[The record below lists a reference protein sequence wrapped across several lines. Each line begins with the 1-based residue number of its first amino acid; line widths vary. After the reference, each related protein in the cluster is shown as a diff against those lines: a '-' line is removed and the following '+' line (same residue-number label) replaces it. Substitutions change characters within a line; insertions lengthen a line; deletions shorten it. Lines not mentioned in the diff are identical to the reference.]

1 MEGRHLEW
9 ADSVTGKSKAEL
21 LPEDRQ
27 MSGNPFFPLD
37 DMGLEAEENQMTV
50 IPKVDKE
57 IYEQRRKMAGTMV
70 DYKEMRMRYSCAIK
84 EVRTKFDVLNSEFNV
99 RYQRNPI
106 TSINSRLKSS
116 ASIMEKLNRKGLAF
130 TVENVEENLFDV
142 AGIRVVC
149 SYVDDIY
156 VLAEALAQQDD
167 ITVIRRK
174 DYIRNPKPNGY
185 RSYHMIVSVPVFFS
199 DQTREMAV
207 EVQIRTIAMDFWASL
222 EHQLK
227 YKQEVPN
234 QADIVKSLTACAE
247 QIAAIDEQMWQVRQ
261 QIESSEDLPTEE
273 EILLE
278 KLRKIDIAVGE

>member
-1 MEGRHLEW
+1 
-9 ADSVTGKSKAEL
+9 
-21 LPEDRQ
+21 

-37 DMGLEAEENQMTV
+37 EMGFEAEEKQTMV

-57 IYEQRRKMAGTMV
+57 IYERRRKMAGTMV

-99 RYQRNPI
+99 RFRRNPI
-106 TSINSRLKSS
+106 TTISSRLKSS
-116 ASIMEKLNRKGLAF
+116 ASIMDKLNRKGLAF
-130 TVENVEENLFDV
+130 TVENVENNLYDV

-156 VLAEALAQQDD
+156 KLAGALARQDD
-167 ITVIRRK
+167 ITVIRKK
-174 DYIRNPKPNGY
+174 DYIKNPKPNGY

-199 DQTREMAV
+199 DQTKEMAV

-227 YKQEVPN
+227 YKQDVEN
-234 QADIVKSLTACAE
+234 QREIVQRLSVCAE
-247 QIAAIDEQMWQVRQ
+247 QIASIDEQMCQVRK
-261 QIESSEDLPTEE
+261 QIELSEDMPTEE
-273 EILLE
+273 EVLLE

>member
-1 MEGRHLEW
+1 M
-9 ADSVTGKSKAEL
+9 
-21 LPEDRQ
+21 
-27 MSGNPFFPLD
+27 M
-37 DMGLEAEENQMTV
+37 V

-116 ASIMEKLNRKGLAF
+116 TSIMEKLNRKGLSF
-130 TVENVEENLFDV
+130 TVENVEENLYDV

-234 QADIVKSLTACAE
+234 QAEIVKSLTACAE
-247 QIAAIDEQMWQVRQ
+247 QIAVIDEQMWQVRQ
-261 QIESSEDLPTEE
+261 QIERSEDLPTEE

>member
-1 MEGRHLEW
+1 
-9 ADSVTGKSKAEL
+9 
-21 LPEDRQ
+21 

-37 DMGLEAEENQMTV
+37 EMSTGSNNTEMMIYPQ
-50 IPKVDKE
+50 VDKA
-57 IYEQRRKMAGTMV
+57 IFDKQLKLAGTVV
-70 DYKEMRMRYSCAIK
+70 DYREMRMRYSCAIK

-106 TSINSRLKSS
+106 TAISSRLKSS
-116 ASIMEKLNRKGLAF
+116 SSIMEKLARKGLDF
-130 TVENVEENLFDV
+130 TVDNVEATLYDV

-156 VLAEALAQQDD
+156 VLAHALAKQDD
-167 ITVIRRK
+167 ITIIKEK
-174 DYIRNPKPNGY
+174 DYIKHPKANGY

-199 DQTREMAV
+199 DETKEMAV

-234 QADIVKSLTACAE
+234 QQEIVSQLTDCAE
-247 QIAAIDEQMWQVRQ
+247 RIAEIDRQMYRVRQ
-261 QIESSEDLPTEE
+261 QIEQSEDKPTEE
-273 EILLE
+273 EILME
-278 KLRKIDIAVGE
+278 KLRRIDIATSE

>member
-1 MEGRHLEW
+1 MN
-9 ADSVTGKSKAEL
+9 A
-21 LPEDRQ
+21 
-27 MSGNPFFPLD
+27 NPFFPLD
-37 DMGLEAEENQMTV
+37 EVGAGSDDTEMMV
-50 IPKVDKE
+50 FPHVDSS
-57 IYEQRRKMAGTMV
+57 IYERRRQIAGTVV

-106 TSINSRLKSS
+106 TSISSRLKSS
-116 ASIMEKLNRKGLAF
+116 ASIMRKLERKNLGF
-130 TVENVEENLFDV
+130 TLENVENNLYDV

-156 VLAEALAQQDD
+156 MLAQALAKQDD
-167 ITVIRRK
+167 ITVIKEK
-174 DYIRNPKPNGY
+174 DYIKNPKPNGY

-199 DQTREMAV
+199 DRTKNMAV

-234 QADIVKSLTACAE
+234 QMDIVRQLSECAE
-247 QIAAIDEQMWQVRQ
+247 QIASVDKKMWRVRQ
-261 QIESSEDLPTEE
+261 QIELSEDIPTEE

-278 KLRKIDIAVGE
+278 KLSRIDIAISE

>member
-1 MEGRHLEW
+1 
-9 ADSVTGKSKAEL
+9 
-21 LPEDRQ
+21 

-37 DMGLEAEENQMTV
+37 EMSVDSDSTEIMMFPQ
-50 IPKVDKE
+50 VDKA
-57 IYEQRRKMAGTMV
+57 IYDQRKKAAGTVV

-99 RYQRNPI
+99 RYRRNPI

-116 ASIMEKLNRKGLAF
+116 SSIMNKLARKGLEF
-130 TVENVEENLFDV
+130 TLENVENNLYDV

-156 VLAEALAQQDD
+156 VLAQALAKQDD
-167 ITVIRRK
+167 ITVIKEK

-199 DQTREMAV
+199 DQTKDMAV

-227 YKQEVPN
+227 YKQEVPE
-234 QADIVKSLTACAE
+234 QRRIVEQLTDCAE
-247 QIAAIDEQMWQVRQ
+247 RIAAVDEQMRQVRK
-261 QIESSEDLPTEE
+261 QIELSEDLPTEE
-273 EILLE
+273 EILME
-278 KLRKIDIAVGE
+278 KLSRIDIAISE

>member
-1 MEGRHLEW
+1 M
-9 ADSVTGKSKAEL
+9 
-21 LPEDRQ
+21 
-27 MSGNPFFPLD
+27 M
-37 DMGLEAEENQMTV
+37 V

-116 ASIMEKLNRKGLAF
+116 ASIMEKLNRKGLSF
-130 TVENVEENLFDV
+130 TVENVEENLYDV

-234 QADIVKSLTACAE
+234 QAEIVKSLTACAE
-247 QIAAIDEQMWQVRQ
+247 QIAVIDEQMWQVRQ
-261 QIESSEDLPTEE
+261 QIERSEDLPTEE

>member
-1 MEGRHLEW
+1 MN
-9 ADSVTGKSKAEL
+9 A
-21 LPEDRQ
+21 
-27 MSGNPFFPLD
+27 NPFFPLD
-37 DMGLEAEENQMTV
+37 EVGAGSDDTEMMV
-50 IPKVDKE
+50 FPHVDSS
-57 IYEQRRKMAGTMV
+57 IYERRRQIAGTVV

-106 TSINSRLKSS
+106 TSISSRLKSS
-116 ASIMEKLNRKGLAF
+116 ASIMRKLERKNLGF
-130 TVENVEENLFDV
+130 TLENVENNLYDV

-156 VLAEALAQQDD
+156 MLAQALAKQDD
-167 ITVIRRK
+167 ITVIKEK
-174 DYIRNPKPNGY
+174 DYIKNPKPNGY

-199 DQTREMAV
+199 DRTKNMAV

-234 QADIVKSLTACAE
+234 QMDIVRQLSECAE
-247 QIAAIDEQMWQVRQ
+247 QIASVDKKMWRVRR
-261 QIESSEDLPTEE
+261 SNC
-273 EILLE
+273 
-278 KLRKIDIAVGE
+278 LRTFPQKKKSC

>member
-1 MEGRHLEW
+1 
-9 ADSVTGKSKAEL
+9 
-21 LPEDRQ
+21 

-37 DMGLEAEENQMTV
+37 EMGFDAEENQTMV
-50 IPKVDKE
+50 IPKVDNE
-57 IYEQRRKMAGTMV
+57 IYEKRRRMVGTMV

-116 ASIMEKLNRKGLAF
+116 TSIMEKLSRKGLSF

-207 EVQIRTIAMDFWASL
+207 EVQIRRPRRKSFWRS
-222 EHQLK
+222 
-227 YKQEVPN
+227 
-234 QADIVKSLTACAE
+234 CARL
-247 QIAAIDEQMWQVRQ
+247 ILR
-261 QIESSEDLPTEE
+261 SEN
-273 EILLE
+273 
-278 KLRKIDIAVGE
+278 RKG

>member
-1 MEGRHLEW
+1 
-9 ADSVTGKSKAEL
+9 
-21 LPEDRQ
+21 

-37 DMGLEAEENQMTV
+37 EMGFDAEEKQMMV

-99 RYQRNPI
+99 RFRRNPI

-116 ASIMEKLNRKGLAF
+116 TSIMEKLNRKGLAF
-130 TVENVEENLFDV
+130 TVENVENNLSDV

-156 VLAEALAQQDD
+156 MLAQALAKQDD
-167 ITVIRRK
+167 ITVIKEK
-174 DYIRNPKPNGY
+174 DYIKNPKPNGY

-199 DQTREMAV
+199 DQTRDMAV

-222 EHQLK
+222 EHKIHYKFEGNAPEHIKEQLVECA
-227 YKQEVPN
+227 QMV
-234 QADIVKSLTACAE
+234 AALDARMMSLN
-247 QIAAIDEQMWQVRQ
+247 
-261 QIESSEDLPTEE
+261 E
-273 EILLE
+273 EILHIGHE
-278 KLRKIDIAVGE
+278 EEDTK

>member
-1 MEGRHLEW
+1 MLLNGGRKR
-9 ADSVTGKSKAEL
+9 T
-21 LPEDRQ
+21 

-37 DMGLEAEENQMTV
+37 EAGSEPGSAEMMIFPQ
-50 IPKVDKE
+50 VDHA
-57 IYEQRRKMAGTMV
+57 IYDRRRKMAGTVV

-99 RYQRNPI
+99 RYRRNPI

-116 ASIMEKLNRKGLAF
+116 SSIMNKLARKNLDF
-130 TVENVEENLFDV
+130 TLENVENNLYDV

-156 VLAEALAQQDD
+156 VLAQALAKQDD
-167 ITVIRRK
+167 ITVIKEK

-199 DQTREMAV
+199 DQTRDMAV

-234 QADIVKSLTACAE
+234 QMEIVGRLTECAH
-247 QIAAIDEQMWQVRQ
+247 QIADIDEQMWQVRR
-261 QIESSEDLPTEE
+261 QIELSEDIPTEE
-273 EILLE
+273 EVLLE
-278 KLRKIDIAVGE
+278 KLSRIDIAISE

>member
-1 MEGRHLEW
+1 
-9 ADSVTGKSKAEL
+9 
-21 LPEDRQ
+21 
-27 MSGNPFFPLD
+27 MSQNPFFPLD
-37 DMGLEAEENQMTV
+37 EMGLDTEENQMMV

-116 ASIMEKLNRKGLAF
+116 ASIMEKLNRKGLSF
-130 TVENVEENLFDV
+130 TVENVEENLYDV

-156 VLAEALAQQDD
+156 MLAEALAQQDD

-185 RSYHMIVSVPVFFS
+185 RSYHLIVSVPVFFS

-234 QADIVKSLTACAE
+234 QAEIVKSLTACAE
-247 QIAAIDEQMWQVRQ
+247 QIAVIDEQMWQVRR